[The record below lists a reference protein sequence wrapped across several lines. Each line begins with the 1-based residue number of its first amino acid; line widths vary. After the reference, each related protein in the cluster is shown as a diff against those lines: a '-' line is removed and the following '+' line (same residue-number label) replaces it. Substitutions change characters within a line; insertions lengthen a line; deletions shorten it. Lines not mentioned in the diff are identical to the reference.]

1 MSKKGILDFDWLLVI
16 PVFILT
22 IISLITLVSLNPSFF
37 KSQLIFL
44 VVSFLAFLFFSQA
57 NYKIIGFYG
66 KPIYIVSLI
75 LLVLVLLLGI
85 ESRGAIRWIEILGFR
100 FQLSEILKPFL
111 AISLTGYLI
120 DKKNYNFRSL
130 INILLFLGPI
140 VLLIFFQPDLGDAL
154 IYAGVVFA
162 VILYVG
168 FPLKYFLALFLSAV
182 AISPFIWNLLH
193 DYQRQ
198 RILTFLE
205 PNKDPLGS
213 SYNVIQ
219 SVIAV
224 GSGMIIGKGLGQGT
238 QSGLRFLPER
248 HTDFIFATIS
258 EQLGLMGAII
268 ILLCFAFLL
277 YKVYTIFLN
286 SDDNFCRIFSV
297 IVFFSFLIQIF
308 VNVGMNL
315 GILPVVG
322 VTLPFVSYG
331 GSSLLSN
338 FIFLGFLSS
347 VSKASKNKDVLEI
360 R

>member
-1 MSKKGILDFDWLLVI
+1 M
-16 PVFILT
+16 
-22 IISLITLVSLNPSFF
+22 
-37 KSQLIFL
+37 
-44 VVSFLAFLFFSQA
+44 
-57 NYKIIGFYG
+57 
-66 KPIYIVSLI
+66 
-75 LLVLVLLLGI
+75 GI

-120 DKKNYNFRSL
+120 EKKNNSFRSL
-130 INILLFLGPI
+130 INILLLLSPI
-140 VLLIFFQPDLGDAL
+140 ALLIFFQPDLGDAL
-154 IYAGVVFA
+154 IYTGVVFA
-162 VILYVG
+162 VIIYQG
-168 FPLKYFLALFLSAV
+168 FPFKYFLGLFLPAL
-182 AISPFIWNLLH
+182 AIAPFAWKFLH

-198 RILTFLE
+198 RILTFFE
-205 PNKDPLGS
+205 PSKDPLGN

-258 EQLGLMGAII
+258 EQLGFMGALI
-268 ILLCFAFLL
+268 ILTCFAFLL
-277 YKVYTIFLN
+277 YKIYKIYLN
-286 SDDNFCRIFSV
+286 SDDSFCKIFSV

-308 VNVGMNL
+308 VNIGMNL
-315 GILPVVG
+315 GIVPVVG

-347 VSKASKNKDVLEI
+347 VYKASKNKDVLEI